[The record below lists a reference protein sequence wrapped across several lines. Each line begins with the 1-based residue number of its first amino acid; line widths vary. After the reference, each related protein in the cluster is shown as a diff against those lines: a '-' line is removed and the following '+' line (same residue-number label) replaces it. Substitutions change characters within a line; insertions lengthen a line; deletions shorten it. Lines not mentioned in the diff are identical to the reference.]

1 MPDLGAPL
9 DSPMFLKRVGHL
21 ASAIRAGRHVAVH
34 CRQSVGRSGLVAAAV
49 MVALGS
55 PLDAALHDISIARGV
70 TVPET
75 QEQRDWLAI
84 H

>member
-1 MPDLGAPL
+1 
-9 DSPMFLKRVGHL
+9 MFLKRVGHL